1 MMKLTRL
8 KRPLTLAFG
17 LTALVALAS
26 CGQADSPVV
35 AAPVTTSPGGHGDA
49 TPHGHPTTGAPT
61 TSPSAAP
68 PQAAG
73 KRIDITVK
81 GKQVTPAPAT
91 INIAVGESLT
101 IAVTADKDNLLHP
114 HGFDQSLN
122 LKAGQ
127 QGQMTIKGAQTG
139 VFEFELHDPAL
150 LLFKV
155 AVR

>member
-1 MMKLTRL
+1 MTKLTWL
-8 KRPLTLAFG
+8 KRHLALPLG
-17 LTALVALAS
+17 LTAAVVLAS
-26 CGQADSPVV
+26 CGQTGSP
-35 AAPVTTSPGGHGDA
+35 AA
-49 TPHGHPTTGAPT
+49 TPTSAPTTTHGNQTAGQPTTGAPT

-68 PQAAG
+68 SQAEG

-114 HGFDQSLN
+114 HGFEQSLN

-127 QGQMTIKGAQTG
+127 RGEITIKGAQTG
-139 VFEFELHDPAL
+139 VFEFELHNPAL